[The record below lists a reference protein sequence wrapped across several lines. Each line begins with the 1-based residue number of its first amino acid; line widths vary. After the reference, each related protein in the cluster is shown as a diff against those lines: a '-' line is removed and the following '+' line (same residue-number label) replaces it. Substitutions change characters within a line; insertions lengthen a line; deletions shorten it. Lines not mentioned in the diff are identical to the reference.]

1 MTGDFTNLFKA
12 LEKIMSTPF
21 YRLMRNQEDM
31 FEMLDMFDETFD
43 IMEQSIIGDVKS
55 AYKKIK
61 PFVKWMYV
69 NMENQ
74 FGPGNRDNDYEWS
87 TYG

>member
-1 MTGDFTNLFKA
+1 MTGDFTNLFKVF
-12 LEKIMSTPF
+12 EKIMSTPF
-21 YRLMRNQEDM
+21 YRLVRNQEDI
-31 FEMLDMFDETFD
+31 FEMLDMFDGTFD
-43 IMEQSIIGDVKS
+43 LMEQSIIGDVKS

-61 PFVKWMYV
+61 PFVKWIYI

-74 FGPGNRDNDYEWS
+74 FGPGNSDGDFEWS